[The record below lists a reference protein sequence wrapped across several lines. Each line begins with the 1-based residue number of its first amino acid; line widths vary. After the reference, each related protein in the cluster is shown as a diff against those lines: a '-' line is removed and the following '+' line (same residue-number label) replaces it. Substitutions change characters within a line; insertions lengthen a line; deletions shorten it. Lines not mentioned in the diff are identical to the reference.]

1 MKNSVKLKFPS
12 FNKIDLFSVCYDEK
26 VSENDF
32 LEVRVAVVF
41 CNGWIIYS
49 SDCRLELQVKV
60 KHCQS
65 IGNVGFVESLTPL
78 CNGTLNICSYRK
90 SHFNKKICCCHFDKL
105 EAMDLKLKRYGMAN
119 DMLICDGGESF
130 YFSRNSCTTWQFLYR
145 TKLLRT
151 ISVEP
156 TTL

>member
-1 MKNSVKLKFPS
+1 MTKRCRKMTFLKWELQ
-12 FNKIDLFSVCYDEK
+12 LF
-26 VSENDF
+26 
-32 LEVRVAVVF
+32 F

-105 EAMDLKLKRYGMAN
+105 EAMDLLN
-119 DMLICDGGESF
+119 WNITEWQTICLSVMVVKAFILAETVAQLG
-130 YFSRNSCTTWQFLYR
+130 NSCTGQSCLERFQSN
-145 TKLLRT
+145 LRCCK
-151 ISVEP
+151 SCWAMKSGCP
-156 TTL
+156 LW